1 MAQKLSLEEELKNL
15 ATIAKEKE
23 WLLAENFIQ
32 CVLATTWI
40 KNDFRCNEDI
50 DKEAT
55 KQFKNLVDNAGFCGI
70 NRE

>member
-55 KQFKNLVDNAGFCGI
+55 K
-70 NRE
+70 